1 MTTDRVPVASA
12 AGGATA
18 FGGESGGV
26 TPVPIP
32 NTEVKPASADGTWAE
47 TPWESRTPPDFSL
60 RARPSGLARSSF
72 WARLDRGPEG
82 LRTPRESGGAGAS
95 VPSWLR
101 LPMVDLRAPAGE
113 AVVRRAVEPSGAGRA
128 AGAGPDSLERVVVP
142 MVGVVRVGA
151 SRAVVLMV
159 GVVVTVR
166 AEDAAVNGPV
176 AVEGTRM
183 SARRSGEAWLVVVRA
198 GSIARS
204 PRTVRVAM
212 HGGPSSRRVFRPW
225 RPVRTAYAARPR
237 GPSNVPAP

>member
-1 MTTDRVPVASA
+1 
-12 AGGATA
+12 
-18 FGGESGGV
+18 
-26 TPVPIP
+26 
-32 NTEVKPASADGTWAE
+32 
-47 TPWESRTPPDFSL
+47 
-60 RARPSGLARSSF
+60 
-72 WARLDRGPEG
+72 
-82 LRTPRESGGAGAS
+82 
-95 VPSWLR
+95 
-101 LPMVDLRAPAGE
+101 MVDLRAPAGE
-113 AVVRRAVEPSGAGRA
+113 AVVRRAVEPSGAGRV

-151 SRAVVLMV
+151 SRVVVPMVGVVRVGASRVVVPMVGVVRVGASRVVVPMVGVVRVGASRVVVPMV

-166 AEDAAVNGPV
+166 AGGATVNGPV

>member
-1 MTTDRVPVASA
+1 
-12 AGGATA
+12 
-18 FGGESGGV
+18 
-26 TPVPIP
+26 
-32 NTEVKPASADGTWAE
+32 
-47 TPWESRTPPDFSL
+47 
-60 RARPSGLARSSF
+60 
-72 WARLDRGPEG
+72 
-82 LRTPRESGGAGAS
+82 
-95 VPSWLR
+95 
-101 LPMVDLRAPAGE
+101 MVDLRAPAGE

-151 SRAVVLMV
+151 SRVVVPMVGVVRVGASRVVVPMV

-166 AEDAAVNGPV
+166 AGGATVNGPV